1 MVTTNKKDP
10 HEELI
15 RQVREVGESLIKN
28 CKGIV
33 GTDEY
38 LTGLE
43 LRIEFDV
50 SDYYPEITL
59 ERRFVPERTIE
70 RLNERLK

>member
-1 MVTTNKKDP
+1 MNTEDR

-15 RQVREVGESLIKN
+15 RQVREVGESLVKN
-28 CKGIV
+28 AKGYV
-33 GTDEY
+33 GDDKF

-43 LRIEFDV
+43 IHIELGV
-50 SDYYPEITL
+50 GDYFPEITL
-59 ERRFVPERTIE
+59 TRRSAPERTIE